1 MTTYS
6 KVSEE
11 FSKNSLG
18 YSSLGILLSTCL
30 GSIAIMTILM
40 HGHGLTQMFMV
51 FLSVVICSIHN
62 GSIITVQKPSL
73 IFNLLAISTI
83 INVLLI
89 IGNLLF

>member
-6 KVSEE
+6 HLSQE

-30 GSIAIMTILM
+30 GSIAIMTTLM
-40 HGHGLTQMFMV
+40 HGHSFLQMLLV
-51 FLSVVICSIHN
+51 FLTVVVCSIHN

-73 IFNLLAISTI
+73 IFGLLTISTVV
-83 INVLLI
+83 NVLI
-89 IGNLLF
+89 ILGNLIF